1 MSISNYKKI
10 MLHKFRVVVLA
21 QTAGC

>member
-1 MSISNYKKI
+1 